1 MKCRIPN
8 YNKVPISN
16 NMMKRNIQRILES
29 HQMSQEC
36 TNAVIRIYD
45 FMIEKTT
52 LVVVMLCLL
61 RYMWRCPSLAC
72 RLNCA
77 LENVNFRERHRL
89 TILG

>member
-45 FMIEKTT
+45 FMIEKNYI
-52 LVVVMLCLL
+52 VQIHPPLL
-61 RYMWRCPSLAC
+61 L
-72 RLNCA
+72 
-77 LENVNFRERHRL
+77 
-89 TILG
+89 